1 MYNQKRYLVLFGGEN
16 MRDKKTVAVL
26 FGGQSFEHEV
36 SRVSAQSVIENL
48 DAEKYDI
55 IPIGITKEGKWI
67 RYKGDYSNI
76 GSGKWES
83 IALEELCNKPESSF
97 ATSTCCNST
106 IRDFLL
112 EFDKNKNIDV
122 IFPVLHGSNGEDG
135 TIQGLLEL
143 AGIPYVGCGVL
154 SSAVGMDKATSKILF
169 ENAGIPQ
176 GNFLLVIR
184 SEINENIR
192 DIKKR
197 TEETIGYP
205 CFVKPSNAGS
215 SVGVSKVNDSEG
227 LLEALLIAGKYDRR
241 ILIEEFINGREI
253 ECAVLGNDS
262 PVASPG
268 FVSYPAIV
276 CAAASISSISFIA
289 VKARKIEPIF
299 DRALFLLV
307 EPTFR
312 TLLNSSFSPMLL
324 TGSIIINSMLWPSCF
339 KIRICSSEYSPN
351 LHGPQL
357 PTKSTVSAPLS
368 TLAI

>member
-1 MYNQKRYLVLFGGEN
+1 

-154 SSAVGMDKATSKILF
+154 SSAVGMDKATSKILHR
-169 ENAGIPQ
+169 ETPAELKRRIQNIDIDEVLVKLDEYDKNRLRELGINVAELKDRVSESDIQ
-176 GNFLLVIR
+176 KIR
-184 SEINENIR
+184 QILGR
-192 DIKKR
+192 DGDLIIKKIR
-197 TEETIGYP
+197 
-205 CFVKPSNAGS
+205 N
-215 SVGVSKVNDSEG
+215 
-227 LLEALLIAGKYDRR
+227 
-241 ILIEEFINGREI
+241 
-253 ECAVLGNDS
+253 
-262 PVASPG
+262 
-268 FVSYPAIV
+268 
-276 CAAASISSISFIA
+276 
-289 VKARKIEPIF
+289 
-299 DRALFLLV
+299 
-307 EPTFR
+307 
-312 TLLNSSFSPMLL
+312 ML
-324 TGSIIINSMLWPSCF
+324 
-339 KIRICSSEYSPN
+339 
-351 LHGPQL
+351 H
-357 PTKSTVSAPLS
+357 
-368 TLAI
+368 